1 MIIFVKMKDKSLL
14 HYEVCDACEK
24 PIGIDIKK
32 GHIKYVV
39 IKKASPTGIKV
50 CAECKRKKEKKN
62 EK

>member
-24 PIGIDIKK
+24 PIDMDIKK
-32 GHIKYVV
+32 GLIKYVV
-39 IKKASPTGIKV
+39 IKKPSVGLKV